1 MNVLQLFLA
10 AFELGYNN
18 SFTIENDGQMWHGTD
33 EERIYLSTA
42 EIKKI
47 TDKATKNETDKT
59 AAKQAVLDRLGI
71 TADEAA
77 LLLG

>member
-1 MNVLQLFLA
+1 MNTMQLFLA
-10 AFELGYNN
+10 AFELGYDH
-18 SFTIENDGQMWHGTD
+18 SFTIENNGQMWHGTD
-33 EERIYLSTA
+33 EERIYLTVA

-47 TDKATKNETDKT
+47 TDKATKTENDKA

-71 TADEAA
+71 TSDEAA

>member
-1 MNVLQLFLA
+1 MNNMLIAQA
-10 AFELGYNN
+10 AHELGYDH

-33 EERIYLSTA
+33 DARIYMTAA

-47 TDKATKNETDKT
+47 TDKANKAETDK
-59 AAKQAVLDRLGI
+59 ASARQAVLDRLGI